1 MGPEWNLQ
9 ISGGEVLILVVGL
22 VLSVIYSAAET
33 ALSALSE
40 SKAKDVIAAGG
51 RRARLLQF
59 WLAKPQE
66 ALTATLT
73 GKKAANTTVAVLA
86 ALVADRMF
94 SSIWVDVAVAVAVVT
109 LLLLGELTPR
119 AFAKANA
126 MAVAPPIMPFVIA
139 TYVVSFPIVW
149 SMTRF
154 SAFLR
159 RVAGGAAAHS
169 GPFVTEDDIVTSI
182 QLASKEG
189 VLDKASGRMIKSI
202 FDLGDT
208 LVREVMVPR
217 TEISCLPIAATLDEV
232 LSEVHEKGHSRLPVF
247 DDNLDEVKGFFHTK
261 DLLNVL
267 AEKKPFALKD
277 HLRPVLFVPE
287 LMRVSDL
294 LKLFQKK
301 KTHLSVVVDEY
312 GGTAGIVAFEDVLEE
327 IVGPIHDEHDED
339 ETPVKRL
346 EDGRLLAEGRTSLYE
361 IGEALGLQF
370 PTDSGYETLGGFLI
384 ARTGRMPKRGDRVA
398 FAGHTFVVRDADE
411 KRVAR
416 IEIEAQRGTQPPS
429 TLGDRREVSG
439 PTAAAPGD
447 LQRGAEPAP
456 SSDEAPT
463 TSPPVAAEGDADS
476 DTHGKGEDDR
486 PRPRLVKG

>member
-33 ALSALSE
+33 ALSSLSE
-40 SKAKDVIAAGG
+40 AKARDVIAAGG

-59 WLAKPQE
+59 WVAKPQE

-94 SSIWVDVAVAVAVVT
+94 SSIWVDVAVAVAVVA

-119 AFAKANA
+119 AFAKANSV
-126 MAVAPPIMPFVIA
+126 AVAPTLMPFVIA

-154 SAFLR
+154 SGFLR
-159 RVAGGAAAHS
+159 RVAGGAATHE
-169 GPFVTEDDIVTSI
+169 GPFVTEDDIVSSI

-217 TEISCLPIAATLDEV
+217 TEISCLPIAASLDEV
-232 LSEVHEKGHSRLPVF
+232 LTEVHEKGHSRLPVY

-370 PTDSGYETLGGFLI
+370 PPDSGYETLGGFLI

-416 IEIEAQRGTQPPS
+416 VEIEAQRGTQPPS
-429 TLGDRREVSG
+429 GSERRETSG
-439 PTAAAPGD
+439 PTPAAPG
-447 LQRGAEPAP
+447 EAP
-456 SSDEAPT
+456 RAADATPPSDEAPT
-463 TSPPVAAEGDADS
+463 TSPPAAVEGDS
-476 DTHGKGEDDR
+476 DGKGEDDR